1 MNMEISQE
9 VSQEFGGEG
18 GRDYRQAR
26 LVLGLRSAGVSD
38 TRVMSA
44 MEAIPREMFVP
55 KAFHHHAYENV
66 TLPIGHQ
73 QTLSQPGI
81 VGVMTQA
88 LNVTDRSKVLEVG
101 TGSGYQTSVLAK
113 LCRRVYTVE
122 RYRPLLAVAEQ
133 RFKELKLHNITTK
146 LGDGTLGWVEQTPFE
161 RIIVTAAALDVP
173 PVLADQLTL
182 GGIMVVPIGSD
193 PSLQTIL
200 KVVRHEDGFEAEE
213 LRDVKFVPL
222 IPAEVQEAV

>member
-1 MNMEISQE
+1 MNMKMSQE

-26 LVLGLRSAGVSD
+26 LVLGLRSAGVTD

-44 MEAIPREMFVP
+44 ME
-55 KAFHHHAYENV
+55 
-66 TLPIGHQ
+66 PIGHQ

-88 LNVTDRSKVLEVG
+88 LDVTDRSKVLEVG

-146 LGDGTLGWVEQTPFE
+146 LGDGTLGWAEQTPFE

-193 PSLQTIL
+193 PSFQTIL
-200 KVVRHEDGFEAEE
+200 KVVRHEDGFETEE

-222 IPAEVQEAV
+222 IPAEVHEAV